1 MNYRFLRDEAARFRA
16 MADETDRET
25 TKLRLLAMA
34 TEYEAR
40 ANVAAKVTGTELAG
54 TKEEISR
61 PAEENL
67 EMPAKLKLGGKGTR
81 GLKQAILVD
90 HRPTARRDKTPLP

>member
-1 MNYRFLRDEAARFRA
+1 MNYRFLRDEAARFRT

-40 ANVAAKVTGTELAG
+40 ANAATNVVGPAPAETE
-54 TKEEISR
+54 EEISR
-61 PAEENL
+61 PAEESL
-67 EMPAKLKLGGKGTR
+67 ERPTKLKLDGKTTR
-81 GLKQAILVD
+81 GLKQATLGD
-90 HRPTARRDKTPLP
+90 PRPTTRRNKASPF